1 MPSNEEL
8 IKVDAEIKH
17 LQEQQEKAEDD
28 YYSKMEELKKRQHSL
43 RLVNLLESK
52 LLKNSEWVLRLNNS
66 RLILNLTCSDSL
78 LNDLRNLFDAQWH
91 CSFELNEAQIEFN
104 DNAVLLVFTKENEM
118 IQFAKLYELKVSLD
132 SLNKEIIRLKLLET
146 LRDVV
151 WTDLISVQ
159 Q

>member
-1 MPSNEEL
+1 MSSDEEL
-8 IKVDAEIKH
+8 IKVDAEIKQ
-17 LQEQQEKAEDD
+17 LQEQQEKVEND
-28 YYSKMEELKKRQHSL
+28 YSSKMEELKNKQHSL
-43 RLVNLLESK
+43 RLVDLLDSK
-52 LLKNSEWVLRLNNS
+52 LLKNSEWDLKLNNS

-91 CSFELNEAQIEFN
+91 CSFELNDAQIKFN
-104 DNAVLLVFTKENEM
+104 DDEVSLVFDKAVEM
-118 IQFAKLYELKVSLD
+118 IKFAKLYELKVSLD
-132 SLNKEIIRLKLLET
+132 SLNKEIIRLKLLEA